1 MRYNNQLTV
10 EKLVKSNLSKMSAQ
24 EACDN
29 SSEISESMESV
40 IETNNNNSTMTSENF
55 NWSISKPDLGLTKIT
70 KSFAVLCEGESEN
83 NENRELIQAPTSRW
97 VQVFAFS

>member
-10 EKLVKSNLSKMSAQ
+10 EKLVKSNLSNMNAQ

-40 IETNNNNSTMTSENF
+40 METNNNNSTMNNSF

-83 NENRELIQAPTSRW
+83 NENRELIQAPTSR
-97 VQVFAFS
+97 

>member
-10 EKLVKSNLSKMSAQ
+10 EKLVKSNLSNMSAQ
-24 EACDN
+24 EVTEACDN

-40 IETNNNNSTMTSENF
+40 IETNNNNSTMSDNF
-55 NWSISKPDLGLTKIT
+55 NWSISKPDLGLSKIT

-83 NENRELIQAPTSRW
+83 NENRELIQAPTSR
-97 VQVFAFS
+97 